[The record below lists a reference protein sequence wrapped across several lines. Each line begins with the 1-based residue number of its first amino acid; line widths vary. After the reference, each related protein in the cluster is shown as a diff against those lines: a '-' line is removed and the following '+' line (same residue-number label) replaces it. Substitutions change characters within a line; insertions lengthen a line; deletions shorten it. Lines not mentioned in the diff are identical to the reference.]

1 MRFPRLRMSAF
12 WLSALITLFV
22 AVLLFIGSDLAMF
35 ESLEL
40 KTLDLRFKLR
50 GQKKVGS
57 ETVIVALDD
66 KSIERIGRWPWPRS
80 RMADLINKIST
91 GKPRVIG
98 FDIIFSEPE
107 VSADLKQ
114 IRTLRERYNVLG
126 LERQSDQGRRFS
138 KLLEEQERKAD
149 NDYLLGE
156 AIRGSGSVVLA
167 MFFDGVDAPVLHP
180 EAAPASRVPAVKG
193 PTAGVVTTGRP
204 APPYLRKSE
213 FKLLKNKEVTRLI
226 PPIVAANLT
235 APLEVLGKYALA
247 VGHAN
252 MRPDIDGVARWEILL
267 VQYQG
272 SYYPSFAFQVARTYL
287 GVPPDEIIANFGEG
301 IEIND
306 MLVPTDERMRM
317 LINYNGYSNTFP
329 RYSFTDVLDG
339 RVPPETF
346 QGKAVLVGA
355 TATGLYDQ
363 KVTPLSKAL
372 PGVEKHA
379 NVVENIIHA
388 SFLERADWMTFLDL
402 FFVLLFGLGSGV
414 VLPRLPKLWGPLF
427 SLVLLG
433 GYFYFAYV
441 MFAKYRMWLNL
452 IYPSFSI
459 VLCFVGV
466 ISYRFMTEEREK
478 RKVKGAFQQYLNP
491 SVVNEVL
498 KNPQMLKLGGEKRE
512 LTVLFSDIRGF
523 TSVSEKLEPEALVHL
538 LNEYLTAMT
547 DLILAKD
554 GLLDKYMGDAIMA
567 VFGAPI
573 PQPDH
578 AHRACTVAL
587 DMLSELKRLQARWKE
602 QNIPVFDIGVGVNTG
617 PMVVGNMGSS
627 KRFDYTVTG
636 DSVNLGSR
644 LEGANKQYHTNVII
658 SEFTCN
664 VIKGAFHVRELDSV
678 RVVGKKMPVR
688 IFELRGKSDGQGNQ
702 EGEFLQVY
710 TEGMGCYRDRQ
721 WERSVELFTKALGI
735 YPTDSVCKLYI
746 ERCKDLIVDS
756 PPADWDG
763 VFEMKTK

>member
-1 MRFPRLRMSAF
+1 MRFPRLKMSGF
-12 WLSALITLFV
+12 WLSVLISIFV
-22 AVLLFIGSDLAMF
+22 AILLFIGSDLALF

-40 KTLDLRFKLR
+40 KTLDLRFKIR

-57 ETVIVALDD
+57 EIVIVALDD

-80 RMADLINKIST
+80 RIADLINKISA
-91 GKPRVIG
+91 GKPRAVG

-114 IRTLRERYNVLG
+114 FRMLRENYSSLG
-126 LERQSDQGRRFS
+126 LERQNDQGRRFS
-138 KLLEEQERKAD
+138 KLLEALEKKED

-156 AIRGSGSVVLA
+156 AVRGSGSVVLA
-167 MFFDGVDAPVLHP
+167 MFFDGVDAPANGV
-180 EAAPASRVPAVKG
+180 SR
-193 PTAGVVTTGRP
+193 TGKP
-204 APPYLRKSE
+204 APLYLRKSE
-213 FKLLKNKEVTRLI
+213 FKLVKNKQVTRLI
-226 PPIVAANLT
+226 PPISATNIT
-235 APLEVLGKYALA
+235 APLEVLGRSAQA

-252 MRPDIDGVARWEILL
+252 MKPDIDGVARWEILL
-267 VQYQG
+267 VQYPG
-272 SYYPSFAFQVARTYL
+272 SYYPSFALQVARTYL
-287 GVPPDEIIANFGEG
+287 GLSPEEMIANFGEG
-301 IEIND
+301 IDLTNVF
-306 MLVPTDERMRM
+306 VPTDERMRM
-317 LINYNGYSNTFP
+317 LINYNGYANTFP
-329 RYSFTDVLDG
+329 RYSFVDVLEG
-339 RVPPETF
+339 RVPPQTF

-355 TATGLYDQ
+355 TATGLHDQ

-379 NVVENIIHA
+379 NVVENIIHG
-388 SFLERADWMTFLDL
+388 SFLERANWMTFLDL

-414 VLPRLPKLWGPLF
+414 VLSRLPKFWGPVF
-427 SLVLLG
+427 SLALLG
-433 GYFYFAYV
+433 GYFYFAYA
-441 MFAKYRMWLNL
+441 MFAGYRIWLNL
-452 IYPSFSI
+452 IYPSLSI

-498 KNPQMLKLGGEKRE
+498 KNPQMLKLGGDKKE

-587 DMLSELKRLQARWKE
+587 EMLAELKRLQTRWNE
-602 QNIPVFDIGVGVNTG
+602 QNIPVLDIGVGVNTG
-617 PMVVGNMGSS
+617 SMVVGNMGSS
-627 KRFDYTVTG
+627 KRFDYTVMG

-658 SEFTCN
+658 SEFTQN
-664 VIKGAFHVRELDSV
+664 AVKGAFRVRELDSV
-678 RVVGKKMPVR
+678 RVMGKKLPVR
-688 IFELRGKSDGQGNQ
+688 IYELRGKSDAYSPE
-702 EGEFLQVY
+702 EGEFLRIY
-710 TEGMGCYRDRQ
+710 TEGMGCYKDRQ
-721 WERSVELFTKALGI
+721 WERAIDSFTKALGI
-735 YPTDSVCKLYI
+735 YPADGVCKLYV
-746 ERCKDLIVDS
+746 ERCQDLIVE
-756 PPADWDG
+756 PPPVDWDG